1 MALDPKTLEP
11 AIRDPRKLRR
21 TAFILVAIMIVGGVG
36 ILYAYSKVAKKQA
49 YDTRPP
55 IYGRLNE
62 NLAVVRQDGSAA
74 GLLELDNCVWL
85 ACAVS
90 VNQPDSWKRSREVML
105 RIQKKYSGN
114 PEVRFVCIT
123 VDPENEPPAVMAKT
137 ASEIGAQLPTW
148 WFASAGADFT
158 QKDLFRKYLKDKFKL
173 GVMPSFDAGKWAYNP
188 KIMVVDRNRH
198 LRQGKNG
205 RAVVEFDFDAADSYD
220 RQGLKSGSD
229 KTNAELMEEVL
240 IRTIDALLLEPH
252 ENT

>member
-21 TAFILVAIMIVGGVG
+21 TAFILVAIMIIGGPA
-36 ILYAYSKVAKKQA
+36 ILYAYSKMAKKQA
-49 YDTRPP
+49 YDPRPP

-90 VNQPDSWKRSREVML
+90 VNQPDSWKRSREVMQ
-105 RIQKKYSGN
+105 RMQKKYAGN
-114 PEVRFVCIT
+114 PEVRLVCIT
-123 VDPENEPPAVMAKT
+123 VDPEQETPAVLAK
-137 ASEIGAQLPTW
+137 AAAEIGAELPTW
-148 WFASAGADFT
+148 WFAGAGADFT

-198 LRQGKNG
+198 LRQGKFG
-205 RAVVEFDFDAADSYD
+205 RAPFDFDFDAAASYD
-220 RQGLKSGSD
+220 AKGLGTGTDKS
-229 KTNAELMEEVL
+229 NEALMEEVL
-240 IRTIDALLLEPH
+240 IQTIDALLLEPH
-252 ENT
+252 ENS

>member
-21 TAFILVAIMIVGGVG
+21 TAFILVGIMIAGGIG
-36 ILYAYSKVAKKQA
+36 ILAAYNKVAKKQA
-49 YDTRPP
+49 YDPRPP

-90 VNQPDSWKRSREVML
+90 VNQPDSWKRSREVMQ
-105 RIQKKYSGN
+105 RVQKKYAGN
-114 PEVRFVCIT
+114 PTVRLVCIT
-123 VDPENEPPAVMAKT
+123 VDPENETPAVLARAAAET
-137 ASEIGAQLPTW
+137 GAELPTW
-148 WFASAGADFT
+148 WFAGAGADFT
-158 QKDLFRKYLKDKFKL
+158 QKDLIRKYLKDKFKL
-173 GVMPSFDAGKWAYNP
+173 GVMPSYSNGKWSYNP
-188 KIMVVDRNRH
+188 KVMVVDRNRH

-205 RAVVEFDFDAADSYD
+205 RAVVEFDFDAAASYD
-220 RQGLKSGSD
+220 AKGLSSGSN

-240 IRTIDALLLEPH
+240 IRTIEALLAEPH
-252 ENT
+252 ENS